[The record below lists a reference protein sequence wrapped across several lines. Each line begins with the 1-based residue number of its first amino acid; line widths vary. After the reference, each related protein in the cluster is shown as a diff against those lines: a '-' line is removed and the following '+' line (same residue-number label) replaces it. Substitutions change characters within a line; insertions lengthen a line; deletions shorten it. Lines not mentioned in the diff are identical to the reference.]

1 MRIGNVEIKN
11 NIALAPMAGVTDLPF
26 RLLCKEQGCGLMCT
40 EMVSAKA
47 VLYNNKNTEDL
58 MKTVPEERPLA
69 LQLFGSDPD
78 IMADIAKRLSEREF
92 DIIDV
97 NMGCPV
103 PKVVNNGEGSALMKD
118 PVLVGRIVEKMADA
132 LDKPLTIKIRAGFD
146 ENSINAPE
154 IAHVIEESG
163 GAAVAV
169 HARTRQQY
177 YSGHADWDIIRQ
189 VKEAVSIPVI
199 GNGDIKSGEDAVN
212 MMKQTGCDGIMIGRA
227 TRGNPWIFRQVSEYM
242 NKGTIIAPPS
252 VEEVCQMI
260 KRHVISS
267 YLEKQDYAAGFVAP
281 DEDVSIM
288 INEEDHIRIQA
299 FAAGMNMQKAYTLAD
314 KMDDVIGN
322 VLDYSYDQ
330 KFGYLTTLP
339 SNAGTGMRASYM
351 LHLPALAGNNKI
363 SGLIPEVGR
372 FGLVL
377 RAMEGDNNRALGD
390 IYQLSNLVTLGK
402 SEKDIIDNLDNIA
415 EQIIAQ
421 ERNYRKQY
429 ITKRKMTALDMVYRS
444 YGVLKYARKVTLN
457 DGELLLSQIRFG
469 LASGLIKA
477 DGFDESNI
485 YQLMI
490 GIHPANLLMIS
501 DKDMDEEELEIARAD
516 FIREHLPTI
525 H

>member
-47 VLYNNKNTEDL
+47 VMYNNKNTEDL

-227 TRGNPWIFRQVSEYM
+227 ARGNPWIFRQVSEYM
-242 NKGTIIAPPS
+242 NNGTIIAPPS
-252 VEEVCQMI
+252 VEEICQMI
-260 KRHVISS
+260 KRHAKGLCEIKGEFTGIREMRKHFAWYTAGIKHAASLRNEANQVTN
-267 YLEKQDYAAGFVAP
+267 LEQFD
-281 DEDVSIM
+281 
-288 INEEDHIRIQA
+288 
-299 FAAGMNMQKAYTLAD
+299 
-314 KMDDVIGN
+314 
-322 VLDYSYDQ
+322 
-330 KFGYLTTLP
+330 
-339 SNAGTGMRASYM
+339 
-351 LHLPALAGNNKI
+351 
-363 SGLIPEVGR
+363 
-372 FGLVL
+372 GLVDRIL
-377 RAMEGDNNRALGD
+377 EGL
-390 IYQLSNLVTLGK
+390 
-402 SEKDIIDNLDNIA
+402 
-415 EQIIAQ
+415 
-421 ERNYRKQY
+421 
-429 ITKRKMTALDMVYRS
+429 
-444 YGVLKYARKVTLN
+444 
-457 DGELLLSQIRFG
+457 
-469 LASGLIKA
+469 
-477 DGFDESNI
+477 
-485 YQLMI
+485 
-490 GIHPANLLMIS
+490 H
-501 DKDMDEEELEIARAD
+501 
-516 FIREHLPTI
+516 
-525 H
+525 